1 MRNGDPM
8 APVQEVPEIE
18 VPEIDLTDPA
28 VQRDPFAAYGAARER
43 GPVARLTGFGPM
55 WVVTRHE
62 EARAMLTDPR
72 FALGAAS
79 YQRPEVPEHCVPYL
93 RTMQEMEGEEHGRLR
108 RLVSPAFSAR
118 RALELRPRIER
129 IVERLLAALP
139 AGGPVDL
146 LRDFAQPLPM
156 EVICELVGVPEADR
170 PRWHEY
176 GRTVLAGAGP
186 GFAAA
191 VPGIIDGAREIV
203 AGPGRDLVAL
213 LKTVAGLAERE
224 LVTLV
229 WQLVLAGQ
237 TPANLIAN
245 AIEALLAHP
254 GELAALRAD
263 PALLAGAVD
272 ELIRWCGPALLT
284 IPRQATEDLELHG
297 VPIRAGE
304 PVTASIAAVNRD
316 PRAFDDPERLDVRR
330 APGGHLGFAYGPHFC
345 LGASLARVQTEVAL
359 GAVLRR
365 FPSLAITEPGA
376 HRAPDPGTWR
386 LTALPVT
393 G

>member
-1 MRNGDPM
+1 MP
-8 APVQEVPEIE
+8 PVQQVPD
-18 VPEIDLTDPA
+18 IDLTDPA

-43 GPVARLTGFGPM
+43 RPVARLTGFGPM

-72 FALGAAS
+72 LALGAGS
-79 YQRPEVPEHCVPYL
+79 YQRPEVPEHYVPYL

-118 RALELRPRIER
+118 RALEFRPRIER

-139 AGGPVDL
+139 ADGPVDL

-156 EVICELVGVPEADR
+156 EVICELVGVPEDDR

-176 GRTVLAGAGP
+176 GRTVLAGAGL

-213 LKTVAGLAERE
+213 LKTVDGLAEQE

-263 PALLAGAVD
+263 PALLTGAVD

-297 VPIRAGE
+297 VPVRAGE

-316 PRAFDDPERLDVRR
+316 PRVFDDPDRLDVRR
-330 APGGHLGFAYGPHFC
+330 APAGHLGFAYGPHFC

-365 FPSLAITEPGA
+365 FPALAIAEPGA

>member
-1 MRNGDPM
+1 MP
-8 APVQEVPEIE
+8 PVRQ

-118 RALELRPRIER
+118 RALEFRPRIER
-129 IVERLLAALP
+129 IVQRLLAALP
-139 AGGPVDL
+139 ADGPVDL
-146 LRDFAQPLPM
+146 VRDFAQPLPM

-213 LKTVAGLAERE
+213 LKTVDGLAEQE

-263 PALLAGAVD
+263 PALLTGAVD

-297 VPIRAGE
+297 VAVRAGE

-316 PRAFDDPERLDVRR
+316 PRAFDGPERFDVRR
-330 APGGHLGFAYGPHFC
+330 APGGHLGFAHGPHFC

-365 FPSLAITEPGA
+365 FPALALAEPGA

-386 LTALPVT
+386 LTTLPVT